1 MVPVRADHPQE
12 EPKILHFFGF
22 QLGMPKKDHAS
33 EGLSRKA
40 KRLDSPE
47 RRGTLVHALLK
58 SLLYPCIPSFFLLL
72 QIGPKRT

>member
-1 MVPVRADHPQE
+1 VVPARADHPPE
-12 EPKILHFFGF
+12 EPKILLFLGF

-40 KRLDSPE
+40 QRLDSAE

-58 SLLYPCIPSFFLLL
+58 SLLYPLYSQFFLLL
-72 QIGPKRT
+72 HIGRFRA